1 MLLNDLSMI
10 DNLLIQALRH
20 AFRSVFRF
28 KDSTY
33 SIKEHKIQ
41 VSSMGL
47 AVPASVCSTSMGSTS
62 FIISYHSTIRGKFAS
77 AKRFLEVLAT
87 RNNAVFHKSSLCL
100 SKSCV

>member
-1 MLLNDLSMI
+1 MI

-47 AVPASVCSTSMGSTS
+47 AVPAAVCAPQVGGPLLSS
-62 FIISYHSTIRGKFAS
+62 FHIILQ
-77 AKRFLEVLAT
+77 LEVKLLVL
-87 RNNAVFHKSSLCL
+87 RDF
-100 SKSCV
+100 